1 MLSIANVGMVSNLSA
16 VCICFNKFSL
26 IFLWLMVVDLEES
39 DDMIDFLNFGKPEN
53 QEDDQESSRVILL
66 SSSVFR

>member
-1 MLSIANVGMVSNLSA
+1 
-16 VCICFNKFSL
+16 
-26 IFLWLMVVDLEES
+26 MVVDLEES
-39 DDMIDFLNFGKPEN
+39 DDMTDFLNFGMPEN